1 MNKVSTADYSR
12 KELAEVWLNQQ
23 LERNKGTQLGTTGMT
38 NKRCEERL
46 YDFQMKI
53 VGYEWIDFHQFFY
66 KKEAEDYIKYLNS
79 LKDEGSLKQVEVT
92 WNDDQIRV
100 TVNNGVKND

>member
-1 MNKVSTADYSR
+1 MSTADYSW
-12 KELAEVWLNQQ
+12 KDLVEVWLNQQ
-23 LERNKGTQLGTTGMT
+23 IEKDKDTALGTIGMT
-38 NKRCEERL
+38 DKRCEQRL

-53 VGYEWIDFHQFFY
+53 VGYEWLNYHQFFY

-79 LKDEGSLKQVEVT
+79 LKDEGLLKQVEVI

-100 TVNNGVKND
+100 TVNNM